1 MEEERMRSAS
11 RNLTWTP
18 AMTEFILKYL
28 AEEVREGKK
37 NQKGFKA
44 CILSDAAEAANKK
57 FGKKMMYCHVQNHL
71 KTVKKRWR
79 RIEYIKSM
87 DGVTFNPDTSTIEM
101 QYEVYHKHVE
111 VLHMAMTA
119 FL

>member
-1 MEEERMRSAS
+1 MEGENLRITS

-28 AEEVREGKK
+28 ADEVRAGQK

-44 CILSDAAEAANKK
+44 CILSNAAEAVNKK
-57 FGKKMMYCHVQNHL
+57 FGKNMMFSHVQNHL

-79 RIEYIKSM
+79 RIECMKSV
-87 DGVTFNPDTSTIEM
+87 DGATFRPDTSTIEM
-101 QYEVYHKHVE
+101 QHEVYHKHLE
-111 VLHMAMTA
+111 VLPSH
-119 FL
+119 